1 MYLTGEKQ
9 QRLDAKLRLT
19 LPADFRHQFGE
30 RVCLVP
36 LKDAVWGFTP
46 EGHQAWTASYFPNG
60 FNPRDREQ
68 DTLQRT
74 LMRRTVTVEIDS
86 AGRVALSKLPKDK
99 LERLGI
105 SRDVEVLGNKDHFE
119 VWDLDHFNELNTED
133 DDELDNL
140 MFD

>member
-105 SRDVEVLGNKDHFE
+105 SRDVEVLGNRDHFE

>member
-19 LPADFRHQFGE
+19 LPVDFRHQFGE

>member
-60 FNPRDREQ
+60 FNPRDREL
-68 DTLQRT
+68 DTLQTT

-105 SRDVEVLGNKDHFE
+105 SRDV
-119 VWDLDHFNELNTED
+119 
-133 DDELDNL
+133 
-140 MFD
+140 